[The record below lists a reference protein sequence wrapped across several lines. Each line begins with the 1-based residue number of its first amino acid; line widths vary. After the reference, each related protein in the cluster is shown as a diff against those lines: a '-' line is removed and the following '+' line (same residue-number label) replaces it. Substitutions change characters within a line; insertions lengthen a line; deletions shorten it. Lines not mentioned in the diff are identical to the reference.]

1 MTYLFL
7 RYLRFLLFN
16 PKPMNQ
22 QEGTERTE
30 MEGQPNAN
38 ARFRQWQIYFSVIS
52 VPSCSIPNP

>member
-22 QEGTERTE
+22 QEGTEGTE
-30 MEGQPNAN
+30 MEGQPNAD
-38 ARFRQWQIYFSVIS
+38 ARFRQRQIYFSVIS